1 MKRLLESRM
10 GKVVLKLIPFL
21 LTAKIAS
28 AELNMDRIKQGS
40 LDLASLINSVLIGEN
55 PKTDGKIDQDKYG
68 YFVRCGMPNDAI
80 EIIAEASNEKI
91 IPINKEKYVFVPIEG
106 TAEGICARLDGE
118 KLYIDKLSDLEAV
131 KKALIP
137 EPEVKKVYQP
147 KPEVKKPEVK
157 YKPKAKP
164 KSKIEKVKEIKEN
177 YIKPKLGE
185 NISEEKIEKLL
196 NNNESAIDWNA
207 ALGKIFE
214 KNHELSY
221 LLHSKISNEDISKED
236 LSDYPSLEEIF
247 AVKDGEVV
255 SAGYSL
261 RSSSPSVDI
270 NLIKEAFKV
279 YGDSDTIKIDNKLSL
294 RFYNAQ
300 DNMIEIERIEK

>member
-10 GKVVLKLIPFL
+10 GKVILELMPFL

-28 AELNMDRIKQGS
+28 AELNIDRIKEGS
-40 LDLASLINSVLIGEN
+40 LDLASLVNNVLIGEI
-55 PKTDGKIDQDKYG
+55 PKIDGKIGQDKYG

-80 EIIAEASNEKI
+80 TIIAEASNEKI
-91 IPINKEKYVFVPIEG
+91 IPINKEKYIFIPLKD

-118 KLYIDKLSDLEAV
+118 KLYIDKVSDLEAV
-131 KKALIP
+131 KDVLIP
-137 EPEVKKVYQP
+137 KPELKEVYQP
-147 KPEVKKPEVK
+147 KPKVKKPEVK
-157 YKPKAKP
+157 YKPKIK
-164 KSKIEKVKEIKEN
+164 KVKEIKED
-177 YIKPKLGE
+177 YVKPKLE
-185 NISEEKIEKLL
+185 EKISEEKIEST
-196 NNNESAIDWNA
+196 ESFIDWNA

-221 LLHSKISNEDISKED
+221 LFHSKISNEDISKED

-247 AVKDGEVV
+247 LMKDGEAV
-255 SAGYSL
+255 SNGYAL
-261 RSSSPSVDI
+261 RSSSPSADI

-279 YGDSDTIKIDNKLSL
+279 YGDSNTIKIDKKLSL

-300 DNMIEIERIEK
+300 DNMIEIERIEE